1 MNNILFEKKPQTEE
15 QILDLV
21 KDMGFDLEKLQ
32 EDANS
37 PETAQEIKKQI
48 DEAYKKGIQGTP
60 STLINN
66 EAYIGIKTY
75 KEYVEWVEK
84 LGAEKR

>member
-1 MNNILFEKKPQTEE
+1 MNNMLFEQKPQTEE
-15 QILDLV
+15 DIL
-21 KDMGFDLEKLQ
+21 KYAADMGFDMEKLQ

-37 PETAQEIKKQI
+37 PETQKEIKDQI

-60 STLINN
+60 STMINN
-66 EAYIGIKTY
+66 EVYIGIKTY
-75 KEYVEWVEK
+75 KEYQEWVEK